1 MLKSIYFCIFDYMIA
16 VITGDIIN
24 STESENQDWLKNLK
38 MSLNQFGRSP
48 KDWEIFRGD
57 SFQLRVKKE
66 KVLYTAF
73 YLKAS
78 IKQIKDKD
86 VRIAIGIGTET
97 HKSNKISEANGEAY
111 QNSGKCFESLK
122 KENLMIKSFNPEWDE
137 PINLM
142 IALSLLT
149 ANNWTQTEAT
159 IMKTVFE
166 NPDKNQNEIAKILD
180 KKQSNIS
187 TALKSAG
194 YHEISQLLKYF
205 EQQTQLL

>member
-1 MLKSIYFCIFDYMIA
+1 MIA

-38 MSLNQFGRSP
+38 MVLNQFGTSP
-48 KDWEIFRGD
+48 ENWEIFRGD
-57 SFQLRVKKE
+57 SFQLRVNKE
-66 KVLYTAF
+66 KVLYVAF

-78 IKQIKDKD
+78 IKQIKGKD
-86 VRIAIGIGTET
+86 VRMAIGIGTET

-111 QNSGKCFESLK
+111 QNSGKCFEKLK
-122 KENLMIKSFNPEWDE
+122 KENLMIKSFNPEWDK

-149 ANNWTQTEAT
+149 ANNWTETEAT
-159 IMKTVFE
+159 IMKTVFD
-166 NPDKNQNEIAKILD
+166 NPDKKQKEIAKILD

-187 TALKSAG
+187 TALKNAG
-194 YHEISQLLKYF
+194 YHEINRLINYF
-205 EQQTQLL
+205 EKQTPLL